1 MGKDQELLEA
11 ARTGNVALVEKL
23 LSGRKGGILGS
34 GSGAIPLSSLL
45 SIWRGP
51 NINCTD
57 SSGYTALHHAAL
69 NGHKDIVL
77 KLLQYE
83 ASTNVAD
90 NKGYFPIHLAA
101 WRGDVDIVKILIHHG
116 PSHSRVN
123 EQNNENET
131 ALHCAA
137 QYGHSEVVAVLL
149 EELTD
154 PTIRNNKLETP
165 LDLAALY
172 GRLRVVKMIIKAY
185 PNLMN
190 CNTRKHT
197 PLHLAARNGHKA
209 VVQVL
214 LEAGMDV
221 SCQTEKGS
229 ALHEAALFGK
239 VEVVRILLETGID
252 TNIKDSLGRT
262 VLDILKEHPSQ
273 QSLQIAALL
282 QEYMETGNASVSEER
297 PLECAEHQ
305 SCILSPE
312 VPPSPKAKI
321 LTNGMS
327 VFKGE
332 AVTGELSKLLD
343 EIKLCQEKEYSFE
356 DLSHTISDHYLD
368 NFSKISEEE
377 LMTSGSQTKLNVRP
391 ASTCLS
397 TREEEED
404 DVGENTCGPSGIWE
418 ALTPCNGC
426 RNLGFPMLAQESY
439 SKKRG
444 YALETIPSAPLDAV
458 PSEND
463 NSLCDS
469 VDIAVTKKPCSLE
482 IARVPSSRPDNA
494 PQVAITAP
502 GSGNHRNSST
512 GPTPDCSPPSPDTAL
527 KNIVKVIRPQP
538 KQRTSIVSSLEFH
551 RMNHSHDYFEI
562 NSSIAC
568 TSFIS
573 TPAIS
578 PPNYSFGSL
587 EDNVE
592 ERELTERL
600 CHGETSTESELPEGH
615 PAEQFAGLLHGSSP
629 ACDPPDNPLQLYS
642 KINQCSSPLEKNI
655 LSKSTVQ
662 QIQLRKENNPDPP
675 VKKKKPQVVNRT
687 IFHTKTKP
695 VENHTLVG
703 TSTRISEQWV
713 ITTGGFVERAC
724 TLGRIRS
731 LPKTL
736 LEMHLYKNVSKSDS
750 NLITH
755 PPSDKKARSNWS
767 EPTPNQQCSKGNSER
782 TPSFTSEWEE
792 IDKIMSSI
800 DAGINTGLGEMNDH
814 ATRPRCPVQT
824 VGQWLE
830 NIGLP
835 QYENHLLANGF
846 DNVQFMGSNVMED
859 QDLLEIGILNSG
871 HRQRILQAIQLLPK
885 MKQIGHDGYNPTSVA
900 EWLDSI
906 ELGDYT
912 KSFLINGY
920 TSMDLVKKIWEIELI
935 NVLKISL
942 IGHRKRVLASLGDR
956 LHEDPP
962 QKPPRSITLR
972 EPSGN
977 HTPPQLSPSLS
988 QSTFTTGGSLD
999 VPHIIMQGDARRRR
1013 NENYFDDI
1021 PRSKLERQMAQQS
1034 SVCEIWTNQ
1043 NAGYPFS
1050 SIHQVHNTGDW
1061 GEPSITLRPPNEA
1074 TASTPVQYWQHHPE
1088 KLIFQSCDYKAF
1100 YLGSMLVKELRGTES
1115 TQDACAKMR
1124 KSTEQ
1129 MKKVPTIVLSVS
1141 YKGVKFIDA
1150 TNKNIIAEHE
1160 IRNISCAAQ
1169 DPEDLS
1175 TFAYITKDL
1184 KTNHHYCHVFT
1195 AFDVNLAY
1203 EIILTLGQAFEVAY
1217 QLALQAR
1224 KGGHSSTLPESFE
1237 NKPSKPIPKPRVSIR
1252 KSVQIDPSEQ
1262 KTLANLPWIVEPGQ
1276 EAKRGINTKYET
1288 TIF

>member
-34 GSGAIPLSSLL
+34 GSGPLPLSNLL

-51 NINCTD
+51 NVNCTD

-101 WRGDVDIVKILIHHG
+101 WRGDVEIVKILIHHG

-154 PTIRNNKLETP
+154 PTIRNSKLETP

-172 GRLRVVKMIIKAY
+172 GRLRVVKMIITAH
-185 PNLMN
+185 PNLMS

-239 VEVVRILLETGID
+239 VDVVRVLLETGID
-252 TNIKDSLGRT
+252 ANIKDSLGRT

-273 QSLQIAALL
+273 KSLQIATLL
-282 QEYMETGNASVSEER
+282 QDYLEGVGRTSVLEEHAQEDTPQETHLSSPAESPSQKSKSE
-297 PLECAEHQ
+297 
-305 SCILSPE
+305 
-312 VPPSPKAKI
+312 
-321 LTNGMS
+321 T
-327 VFKGE
+327 
-332 AVTGELSKLLD
+332 VTGELSKLLD
-343 EIKLCQEKEYSFE
+343 EIKLCQEKDYSFE
-356 DLSHTISDHYLD
+356 DLCHTISDHYLD
-368 NFSKISEEE
+368 NLSKISEEE
-377 LMTSGSQTKLNVRP
+377 LGKNGSQSVRTS
-391 ASTCLS
+391 STINLS
-397 TREEEED
+397 PGEVEEEEED
-404 DVGENTCGPSGIWE
+404 PNTCGPTGLWE

-439 SKKRG
+439 PKKRN
-444 YALETIPSAPLDAV
+444 YTMEIVPSATLDTF
-458 PSEND
+458 PSENE
-463 NSLCDS
+463 NFLCDLM
-469 VDIAVTKKPCSLE
+469 DTAVTKKPCSLE
-482 IARVPSSRPDNA
+482 IARAPSPRADNA
-494 PQVAITAP
+494 SEVAITAP
-502 GSGNHRNSST
+502 GTGHHRSSST

-538 KQRTSIVSSLEFH
+538 KQRTSIVSSLDFQ
-551 RMNHSHDYFEI
+551 RMNHNQEYFEI
-562 NSSIAC
+562 S
-568 TSFIS
+568 TSTGCASFPS
-573 TPAIS
+573 S
-578 PPNYSFGSL
+578 PPVSPPTSSVGTTEVKNEGAEHTDDLSQR
-587 EDNVE
+587 EDDDPPKE
-592 ERELTERL
+592 YDA
-600 CHGETSTESELPEGH
+600 G
-615 PAEQFAGLLHGSSP
+615 QFAGLLHGSSP
-629 ACDPPDNPLQLYS
+629 ACESPENPFHLYGKRNPCEDGQDEAS
-642 KINQCSSPLEKNI
+642 LASSPLPFKPTPVDSNSEP
-655 LSKSTVQ
+655 V
-662 QIQLRKENNPDPP
+662 
-675 VKKKKPQVVNRT
+675 VKKIKPKVVSRT
-687 IFHTKTKP
+687 IFHKRSHQL
-695 VENHTLVG
+695 ENHTIVG
-703 TSTRISEQWV
+703 TRTSRSGSRSGDQWGAS
-713 ITTGGFVERAC
+713 TGGFVERAC

-731 LPKTL
+731 LPKAL
-736 LEMHLYKNVSKSDS
+736 LDMHLSKNVSKSDS
-750 NLITH
+750 DLIAY
-755 PPSDKKARSNWS
+755 PSKDKARVNWS
-767 EPTPNQQCSKGNSER
+767 ESSTAERSSKDNSER

-792 IDKIMSSI
+792 IDKIMNSI
-800 DAGINTGLGEMNDH
+800 DVGITTVNSELEEMNG
-814 ATRPRCPVQT
+814 PRCPVQT

-830 NIGLP
+830 SIGLP
-835 QYENHLLANGF
+835 QYENHLMANGF

-885 MKQIGHDGYNPTSVA
+885 MRPIGHDGYHPTSVA

-912 KSFLINGY
+912 KAFLINGY
-920 TSMDLVKKIWEIELI
+920 TSMDLLKKIWEVELI

-942 IGHRKRVLASLGDR
+942 IGHRKRILASLGDR
-956 LHEDPP
+956 LHEEPP

-972 EPSGN
+972 EASGN

-988 QSTFTTGGSLD
+988 QSTYTTGGSLD

-1013 NENYFDDI
+1013 TENYFDDI
-1021 PRSKLERQMAQQS
+1021 PRSKLERQMAQ
-1034 SVCEIWTNQ
+1034 
-1043 NAGYPFS
+1043 
-1050 SIHQVHNTGDW
+1050 TGDW

-1100 YLGSMLVKELRGTES
+1100 YLGSMLIKELRGTES

-1124 KSTEQ
+1124 ANCQKSTEQ
-1129 MKKVPTIVLSVS
+1129 MKKVPTIILSVS

-1184 KTNHHYCHVFT
+1184 KSNHHYCHVFT

-1252 KSVQIDPSEQ
+1252 KSVALQTSCPNR
-1262 KTLANLPWIVEPGQ
+1262 LV
-1276 EAKRGINTKYET
+1276 
-1288 TIF
+1288 

>member
-23 LSGRKGGILGS
+23 LSGRKGGILGG
-34 GSGAIPLSSLL
+34 GSGPLPLSNLL

-51 NINCTD
+51 NVNCTD

-101 WRGDVDIVKILIHHG
+101 WKGDVEIVKILIHHG

-154 PTIRNNKLETP
+154 PTIRNSKLETP

-172 GRLRVVKMIIKAY
+172 GRLRVVKMIISAH
-185 PNLMN
+185 PNLMS

-239 VEVVRILLETGID
+239 VDVVRVLLETGID
-252 TNIKDSLGRT
+252 ANIKDSLGRT

-273 QSLQIAALL
+273 KSLQIATLL
-282 QEYMETGNASVSEER
+282 QEYLEGTGRPAVLEEHAQEDTTQETHLSSPAESPSQKTKSE
-297 PLECAEHQ
+297 
-305 SCILSPE
+305 
-312 VPPSPKAKI
+312 
-321 LTNGMS
+321 T
-327 VFKGE
+327 
-332 AVTGELSKLLD
+332 VTGELSKLLD
-343 EIKLCQEKEYSFE
+343 EIKLCQEKDYSFE
-356 DLSHTISDHYLD
+356 DLCHTLSGHYLD
-368 NFSKISEEE
+368 NLSKISEEE
-377 LMTSGSQTKLNVRP
+377 LGKNGSQSVRTS
-391 ASTCLS
+391 STINLS
-397 TREEEED
+397 PGEVEEEEED
-404 DVGENTCGPSGIWE
+404 PNTCGPTGLWE

-439 SKKRG
+439 PKKRN
-444 YALETIPSAPLDAV
+444 YTMEIVPSASLDTF
-458 PSEND
+458 PSENE
-463 NSLCDS
+463 NFLCDL
-469 VDIAVTKKPCSLE
+469 VDTAVTKKPCSLE
-482 IARVPSSRPDNA
+482 IARAPSPRADNA
-494 PQVAITAP
+494 SEVAITAP
-502 GSGNHRNSST
+502 GTSHHRNSST

-538 KQRTSIVSSLEFH
+538 KQRTSIVSSLDFQ
-551 RMNHSHDYFEI
+551 RMNHNQEYFEI
-562 NSSIAC
+562 STSAGC
-568 TSFIS
+568 TSFTS
-573 TPAIS
+573 S
-578 PPNYSFGSL
+578 PPVSPPTSSVETTEVKNEGAEHTDDL
-587 EDNVE
+587 CQQEDSDAP
-592 ERELTERL
+592 REYDA
-600 CHGETSTESELPEGH
+600 G
-615 PAEQFAGLLHGSSP
+615 QFAGLLHGSSP
-629 ACDPPDNPLQLYS
+629 ACESPENPFQLYG
-642 KINQCSSPLEKNI
+642 KRNQCEDGPDEASLANSPLPFKQTPI
-655 LSKSTVQ
+655 
-662 QIQLRKENNPDPP
+662 ENNSEPL
-675 VKKKKPQVVNRT
+675 VKKIKPKVVSRT
-687 IFHTKTKP
+687 IFHKRSHQL
-695 VENHTLVG
+695 ENHTIVG
-703 TSTRISEQWV
+703 TRTPRSGSRRGDQWGV
-713 ITTGGFVERAC
+713 NTGGFVERAC

-731 LPKTL
+731 LPKAL
-736 LEMHLYKNVSKSDS
+736 IDMHLSKTVSKSDS
-750 NLITH
+750 DLIAYPTK
-755 PPSDKKARSNWS
+755 DKMRVNWS
-767 EPTPNQQCSKGNSER
+767 ESSTAERSSKDNSER

-792 IDKIMSSI
+792 IDKIMNSI
-800 DAGINTGLGEMNDH
+800 DVGINSELEEMNGEI
-814 ATRPRCPVQT
+814 TRPRCPVQT

-830 NIGLP
+830 SIGLP
-835 QYENHLLANGF
+835 QYENHLMANGF

-885 MKQIGHDGYNPTSVA
+885 MRPIGHDGYHPTSVA

-912 KSFLINGY
+912 KAFLINGY
-920 TSMDLVKKIWEIELI
+920 TSMDLLKKIWEVELI

-942 IGHRKRVLASLGDR
+942 IGHRKRILASLGDR
-956 LHEDPP
+956 LHDEPP

-977 HTPPQLSPSLS
+977 HSPPQLSPSLS
-988 QSTFTTGGSLD
+988 QSTYTTGGSLD

-1021 PRSKLERQMAQQS
+1021 PRSKLERQMAQS

-1043 NAGYPFS
+1043 NAGFPFS
-1050 SIHQVHNTGDW
+1050 AIHQVHNTGDW

-1100 YLGSMLVKELRGTES
+1100 YLGSMLIKELRGTES

-1124 KSTEQ
+1124 ANCQKSTEQ
-1129 MKKVPTIVLSVS
+1129 MKKVPTIILSVS

-1184 KTNHHYCHVFT
+1184 KSNHHYCHVFT

-1252 KSVQIDPSEQ
+1252 KSVIDPSEQ

>member
-101 WRGDVDIVKILIHHG
+101 WRGDVDIVKILIRHG

-239 VEVVRILLETGID
+239 VEVVRVLLETGID

-282 QEYMETGNASVSEER
+282 QEYMETGNASISEER

-312 VPPSPKAKI
+312 VPPSPKAK
-321 LTNGMS
+321 S
-327 VFKGE
+327 E

-368 NFSKISEEE
+368 NFSKVSEEE

-391 ASTCLS
+391 SSACLS
-397 TREEEED
+397 AREEEED
-404 DVGENTCGPSGIWE
+404 DAGENTCGPSGLWE

-444 YALETIPSAPLDAV
+444 YALEAIPSVPLDAV

-463 NSLCDS
+463 SSLCDLI
-469 VDIAVTKKPCSLE
+469 DIAVTKKPCSLE

-551 RMNHSHDYFEI
+551 RMNHSHNYFEI
-562 NSSIAC
+562 NSSIGC

-578 PPNYSFGSL
+578 PANYSFGSL
-587 EDNVE
+587 EHSVE
-592 ERELTERL
+592 EREVPERL
-600 CHGETSTESELPEGH
+600 CQGETSTESELPEGH

-642 KINQCSSPLEKNI
+642 KTNQCSGPLEKSL

-662 QIQLRKENNPDPP
+662 QIQTWKESNADPP
-675 VKKKKPQVVNRT
+675 VKKKKPPVVNRT

-703 TSTRISEQWV
+703 TSARISEQWV

-731 LPKTL
+731 LPKAL
-736 LEMHLYKNVSKSDS
+736 LEMHLCKNVSKSDS

-755 PPSDKKARSNWS
+755 PPNDKKAKSNWS
-767 EPTPNQQCSKGNSER
+767 EPTPSQQCSKGNSER

-800 DAGINTGLGEMNDH
+800 DAGITTGLGEMNDH
-814 ATRPRCPVQT
+814 TTRPRCPVQT

-885 MKQIGHDGYNPTSVA
+885 MKQIGHDGYNPSSVA

-1252 KSVQIDPSEQ
+1252 KSVIDPSEQ

>member
-23 LSGRKGGILGS
+23 LSGRKGGILGG
-34 GSGAIPLSSLL
+34 GSGPLPLSNLL

-51 NINCTD
+51 NVNCTD

-101 WRGDVDIVKILIHHG
+101 WKGDVEIVKILIHHG

-154 PTIRNNKLETP
+154 PTIRNSKLETP

-172 GRLRVVKMIIKAY
+172 GRLRVVKMIISAH
-185 PNLMN
+185 PNLMS

-239 VEVVRILLETGID
+239 VDVVRVLLETGID
-252 TNIKDSLGRT
+252 ANITDSLGRT

-273 QSLQIAALL
+273 KSLQIATLL
-282 QEYMETGNASVSEER
+282 QEYLEGIGRATVLEEQIQ
-297 PLECAEHQ
+297 EDAMQEAQ
-305 SCILSPE
+305 ISSPVE
-312 VPPSPKAKI
+312 SPSPNVKSE
-321 LTNGMS
+321 T
-327 VFKGE
+327 
-332 AVTGELSKLLD
+332 VTGELSKLLD
-343 EIKLCQEKEYSFE
+343 EIKLCQEKDFSFE
-356 DLSHTISDHYLD
+356 DLCHTISDHYLD
-368 NFSKISEEE
+368 NLSKMSEEE
-377 LMTSGSQTKLNVRP
+377 LGKNGSQSVRTS
-391 ASTCLS
+391 STINLS
-397 TREEEED
+397 PGEVEEED
-404 DVGENTCGPSGIWE
+404 DENTCGPSGLWE

-426 RNLGFPMLAQESY
+426 RNLGFPILAQESY
-439 SKKRG
+439 PKKRN
-444 YALETIPSAPLDAV
+444 YTMEIIPSASLDTF
-458 PSEND
+458 PSENE
-463 NSLCDS
+463 NFLGELT
-469 VDIAVTKKPCSLE
+469 DIAVTKKPCSLE
-482 IARVPSSRPDNA
+482 IARAPSPRTENA
-494 PQVAITAP
+494 SEVAITAP
-502 GSGNHRNSST
+502 GTSNHRNSST

-538 KQRTSIVSSLEFH
+538 KQRTSIVSSLDFH
-551 RMNHSHDYFEI
+551 RMNHNQEYFEI
-562 NSSIAC
+562 S
-568 TSFIS
+568 TSTGCASF
-573 TPAIS
+573 PCS
-578 PPNYSFGSL
+578 PPVSPPTSSMETTEIKNEEPGHKDDISQQ
-587 EDNVE
+587 EDNDPPKE
-592 ERELTERL
+592 YDP
-600 CHGETSTESELPEGH
+600 G
-615 PAEQFAGLLHGSSP
+615 QFAGLLHGSSP
-629 ACDPPDNPLQLYS
+629 ACESPENPFHLYGKREEHGEGHDEIS
-642 KINQCSSPLEKNI
+642 LANSPLPFKQSPI
-655 LSKSTVQ
+655 
-662 QIQLRKENNPDPP
+662 ENNSEPL
-675 VKKKKPQVVNRT
+675 VKKIKPKVVSRT
-687 IFHTKTKP
+687 IFHKKSSQL
-695 VENHTLVG
+695 ENHTIVG
-703 TSTRISEQWV
+703 SRTSRSGSRDGDQWMNP
-713 ITTGGFVERAC
+713 GGFVERAC

-731 LPKTL
+731 LPKAL
-736 LEMHLYKNVSKSDS
+736 IDKHLSKNVSKSDS
-750 NLITH
+750 HLIAY
-755 PPSDKKARSNWS
+755 PSNEKASRVNWS
-767 EPTPNQQCSKGNSER
+767 ESSTVEHNSKGNSER

-792 IDKIMSSI
+792 IDKIMNSI
-800 DAGINTGLGEMNDH
+800 DVGINSELQEMNGE
-814 ATRPRCPVQT
+814 TKRPRCPVQT

-830 NIGLP
+830 SIGLP
-835 QYENHLLANGF
+835 QYENHLMANGF

-885 MKQIGHDGYNPTSVA
+885 MRPIGHDGYHPTSVA

-912 KSFLINGY
+912 KAFLINGY
-920 TSMDLVKKIWEIELI
+920 TSMDLLKKIWEVELI

-942 IGHRKRVLASLGDR
+942 IGHRKRILASLGDR

-972 EPSGN
+972 
-977 HTPPQLSPSLS
+977 
-988 QSTFTTGGSLD
+988 
-999 VPHIIMQGDARRRR
+999 
-1013 NENYFDDI
+1013 
-1021 PRSKLERQMAQQS
+1021 
-1034 SVCEIWTNQ
+1034 
-1043 NAGYPFS
+1043 
-1050 SIHQVHNTGDW
+1050 TGDW

-1100 YLGSMLVKELRGTES
+1100 YLGSMLIKELRGTES

-1124 KSTEQ
+1124 ANCQKSTEQ
-1129 MKKVPTIVLSVS
+1129 MKKVPTIILSVS

-1184 KTNHHYCHVFT
+1184 KSNHHYCHVFT

-1276 EAKRGINTKYET
+1276 ENKRGINTKYET

>member
-23 LSGRKGGILGS
+23 LSGRKGGILGG
-34 GSGAIPLSSLL
+34 GSGPLPLSNLL

-51 NINCTD
+51 NVNCTD

-101 WRGDVDIVKILIHHG
+101 WKGDVEIVKILIHHG

-154 PTIRNNKLETP
+154 PTIRNSKLETP

-172 GRLRVVKMIIKAY
+172 GRLRVVKMIISAH
-185 PNLMN
+185 PNLMS

-239 VEVVRILLETGID
+239 VDVVRILLETGID
-252 TNIKDSLGRT
+252 ANIKDSLGRT

-273 QSLQIAALL
+273 KSLQIATLL
-282 QEYMETGNASVSEER
+282 QEYLEGMGRATVLEEPVQEDATQETHISSPVESPSQKTKSE
-297 PLECAEHQ
+297 
-305 SCILSPE
+305 
-312 VPPSPKAKI
+312 
-321 LTNGMS
+321 T
-327 VFKGE
+327 
-332 AVTGELSKLLD
+332 VTGELSKLLD
-343 EIKLCQEKEYSFE
+343 EIKLCQEKDYSFE
-356 DLSHTISDHYLD
+356 DLCHTISDHYLD
-368 NFSKISEEE
+368 NLSKISEEE
-377 LMTSGSQTKLNVRP
+377 LGKNGSQSVVSKRTS
-391 ASTCLS
+391 STINLS
-397 TREEEED
+397 PGEVEEED
-404 DVGENTCGPSGIWE
+404 DVENTCGPSGLWE

-439 SKKRG
+439 PKKRN
-444 YALETIPSAPLDAV
+444 YTMEIVPSASLDTF
-458 PSEND
+458 PSENE
-463 NSLCDS
+463 NFLCDLM
-469 VDIAVTKKPCSLE
+469 DTAVTKKPCSLE
-482 IARVPSSRPDNA
+482 IARASSPRTDNTSE
-494 PQVAITAP
+494 VAITTP
-502 GSGNHRNSST
+502 GTSNHRNSST

-538 KQRTSIVSSLEFH
+538 KQRTSIVSSLDFH
-551 RMNHSHDYFEI
+551 RMNHNQEYFEI
-562 NSSIAC
+562 N
-568 TSFIS
+568 TSTGCKSF
-573 TPAIS
+573 TAS
-578 PPNYSFGSL
+578 PPASPPTSSVGTTEVKNEGTDHTDDLSQQD
-587 EDNVE
+587 DNDPPKE
-592 ERELTERL
+592 YDP
-600 CHGETSTESELPEGH
+600 G
-615 PAEQFAGLLHGSSP
+615 QFAGLLHGSSP
-629 ACDPPDNPLQLYS
+629 ACESPENPFHLYGKREPCEKGQDEVS
-642 KINQCSSPLEKNI
+642 LANSPLPFKQSPI
-655 LSKSTVQ
+655 
-662 QIQLRKENNPDPP
+662 ENNAEPS
-675 VKKKKPQVVNRT
+675 VKKIKPKVVSRT
-687 IFHTKTKP
+687 IFHKKSNQL
-695 VENHTLVG
+695 ENHTIVG
-703 TSTRISEQWV
+703 TRSTRSGSRNGDQWV
-713 ITTGGFVERAC
+713 MNTGGFVERAC

-731 LPKTL
+731 LPKAL
-736 LEMHLYKNVSKSDS
+736 IDMHLSKSVSKSDS
-750 NLITH
+750 DLIAY
-755 PPSDKKARSNWS
+755 PSNEKTSRVNWS
-767 EPTPNQQCSKGNSER
+767 ESSTAEHSSKGNSER

-800 DAGINTGLGEMNDH
+800 DVGINNELKEMNGET
-814 ATRPRCPVQT
+814 TRPRCPVQT

-830 NIGLP
+830 SIGLP
-835 QYENHLLANGF
+835 QYENHLMANGF

-885 MKQIGHDGYNPTSVA
+885 MRPIGHDGYHPTSVA

-912 KSFLINGY
+912 KAFLINGY
-920 TSMDLVKKIWEIELI
+920 TSMDLLKKIWEVELI
-935 NVLKISL
+935 NVLKINL
-942 IGHRKRVLASLGDR
+942 IGHRKRILASLGDR
-956 LHEDPP
+956 LHDDPP

-988 QSTFTTGGSLD
+988 QSTYTTGGSLD

-1021 PRSKLERQMAQQS
+1021 PRSKLERQMAQ
-1034 SVCEIWTNQ
+1034 
-1043 NAGYPFS
+1043 
-1050 SIHQVHNTGDW
+1050 TGDW

-1100 YLGSMLVKELRGTES
+1100 YLGSMLIKELRGTES

-1124 KSTEQ
+1124 ANCQKSTEQ
-1129 MKKVPTIVLSVS
+1129 MKKVPTIILSVS

-1184 KTNHHYCHVFT
+1184 KSNHHYCHVFT

-1252 KSVQIDPSEQ
+1252 KSVDLLHASHTGQEPSERH
-1262 KTLANLPWIVEPGQ
+1262 IE
-1276 EAKRGINTKYET
+1276 EALRK
-1288 TIF
+1288 F

>member
-101 WRGDVDIVKILIHHG
+101 WKGDVDIVKILIHHG

-123 EQNNENET
+123 EQ
-131 ALHCAA
+131 
-137 QYGHSEVVAVLL
+137 
-149 EELTD
+149 
-154 PTIRNNKLETP
+154 
-165 LDLAALY
+165 
-172 GRLRVVKMIIKAY
+172 
-185 PNLMN
+185 
-190 CNTRKHT
+190 
-197 PLHLAARNGHKA
+197 
-209 VVQVL
+209 
-214 LEAGMDV
+214 
-221 SCQTEKGS
+221 TEKGS

-239 VEVVRILLETGID
+239 VDVVRILLETGID
-252 TNIKDSLGRT
+252 ANIKDSLGRT

-273 QSLQIAALL
+273 QSLQIATLL
-282 QEYMETGNASVSEER
+282 QEYIKTGNATILEE
-297 PLECAEHQ
+297 PTQECLVPEHQ

-312 VPPSPKAKI
+312 VSPSQM
-321 LTNGMS
+321 TTS
-327 VFKGE
+327 E

-356 DLSHTISDHYLD
+356 DLCHTISDHYLD

-377 LMTSGSQTKLNVRP
+377 FVSNGIQTKLIRP
-391 ASTCLS
+391 SSTNL
-397 TREEEED
+397 TQGEEEEED
-404 DVGENTCGPSGIWE
+404 ARENSCGPAGLWE

-426 RNLGFPMLAQESY
+426 RNLGFPILAQESY
-439 SKKRG
+439 RKKRS
-444 YALETIPSAPLDAV
+444 YTLEVVPSASFDAH
-458 PSEND
+458 PSENE
-463 NSLCDS
+463 NNLCDFM
-469 VDIAVTKKPCSLE
+469 DIAVTKKPCSLE
-482 IARVPSSRPDNA
+482 IARVPSSRTDNA

-502 GSGNHRNSST
+502 GTGNHRNSST

-551 RMNHSHDYFEI
+551 RLNHSHDYFEI
-562 NSSIAC
+562 NSSIGYASF
-568 TSFIS
+568 TSS
-573 TPAIS
+573 PSIS
-578 PPNYSFGSL
+578 PANFSIGSI
-587 EDNVE
+587 E
-592 ERELTERL
+592 ENELSENLCQQETFTENK
-600 CHGETSTESELPEGH
+600 LPKGH

-629 ACDPPDNPLQLYS
+629 ACDPPENPLQLYN
-642 KINQCSSPLEKNI
+642 KANHCSDPQESSLNKN
-655 LSKSTVQ
+655 TVQ
-662 QIQLRKENNPDPP
+662 QRQLQQENNPDPP
-675 VKKKKPQVVNRT
+675 AKKKKPQVVNRT
-687 IFHTKTKP
+687 IFHTKINP
-695 VENHTLVG
+695 LENHTLVG
-703 TSTRISEQWV
+703 TKTRIGEQWI

-736 LEMHLYKNVSKSDS
+736 LEMHLSKNVSKSDS
-750 NLITH
+750 NLISY
-755 PPSDKKARSNWS
+755 PPNGKKARSNWS
-767 EPTPNQQCSKGNSER
+767 EPTPSQQNSKGNSER

-800 DAGINTGLGEMNDH
+800 DAGINTGLEEMNDDT
-814 ATRPRCPVQT
+814 AGPRCPVQT

-885 MKQIGHDGYNPTSVA
+885 MKQIGNDGYNPTSVA

-920 TSMDLVKKIWEIELI
+920 TSMDLVKKIWESELV

-942 IGHRKRVLASLGDR
+942 VGHRKRILASLGDR

-988 QSTFTTGGSLD
+988 QSTYTTGGSLD

-1013 NENYFDDI
+1013 NESYFEDI

-1043 NAGYPFS
+1043 NAGFPFS
-1050 SIHQVHNTGDW
+1050 SMHQVHNTGDW

-1237 NKPSKPIPKPRVSIR
+1237 NKPTKPIPKPRVSIR

>member
-23 LSGRKGGILGS
+23 LSGRKGGILGG
-34 GSGAIPLSSLL
+34 GSGPLPLSNLL

-51 NINCTD
+51 NVNCTD

-101 WRGDVDIVKILIHHG
+101 WKGDVEIVKILIHHG

-154 PTIRNNKLETP
+154 PTIRNSKLETP

-172 GRLRVVKMIIKAY
+172 GRLRVVKMIISAH
-185 PNLMN
+185 PNLMS

-239 VEVVRILLETGID
+239 VDVVRILLETGID
-252 TNIKDSLGRT
+252 ANIKDSLGRT

-273 QSLQIAALL
+273 KSLQIATLL
-282 QEYMETGNASVSEER
+282 QEYLEGMGRATVLEEPVQEDATQETHISSPVESPSQKTKSE
-297 PLECAEHQ
+297 
-305 SCILSPE
+305 
-312 VPPSPKAKI
+312 
-321 LTNGMS
+321 T
-327 VFKGE
+327 
-332 AVTGELSKLLD
+332 VTGELSKLLD
-343 EIKLCQEKEYSFE
+343 EIKLCQEKDYSFE
-356 DLSHTISDHYLD
+356 DLCHTISDHYLD
-368 NFSKISEEE
+368 NLSKISEEE
-377 LMTSGSQTKLNVRP
+377 LGKNGSQSVVSKRTS
-391 ASTCLS
+391 STINLS
-397 TREEEED
+397 PGEVEEED
-404 DVGENTCGPSGIWE
+404 DVENTCGPSGLWE

-439 SKKRG
+439 PKKRN
-444 YALETIPSAPLDAV
+444 YTMEIVPSASLDTF
-458 PSEND
+458 PSENE
-463 NSLCDS
+463 NFLCDLM
-469 VDIAVTKKPCSLE
+469 DTAVTKKPCSLE
-482 IARVPSSRPDNA
+482 IARASSPRTDNTSE
-494 PQVAITAP
+494 VAITTP
-502 GSGNHRNSST
+502 GTSNHRNSST

-538 KQRTSIVSSLEFH
+538 KQRTSIVSSLDFH
-551 RMNHSHDYFEI
+551 RMNHNQEYFEI
-562 NSSIAC
+562 N
-568 TSFIS
+568 TSTGCKSF
-573 TPAIS
+573 TAS
-578 PPNYSFGSL
+578 PPASPPTSSVGTTEVKNEGTDHTDDLSQQD
-587 EDNVE
+587 DNDPPKE
-592 ERELTERL
+592 YDP
-600 CHGETSTESELPEGH
+600 G
-615 PAEQFAGLLHGSSP
+615 QFAGLLHGSSP
-629 ACDPPDNPLQLYS
+629 ACESPENPFHLYGKREPCEKGQDEVS
-642 KINQCSSPLEKNI
+642 LANSPLPFKQSPI
-655 LSKSTVQ
+655 
-662 QIQLRKENNPDPP
+662 ENNAEPS
-675 VKKKKPQVVNRT
+675 VKKIKPKVVSRT
-687 IFHTKTKP
+687 IFHKKSNQL
-695 VENHTLVG
+695 ENHTIVG
-703 TSTRISEQWV
+703 TRSTRSGSRNGDQWV
-713 ITTGGFVERAC
+713 MNTGGFVERAC

-731 LPKTL
+731 LPKAL
-736 LEMHLYKNVSKSDS
+736 IDMHLSKSVSKSDS
-750 NLITH
+750 DLIAY
-755 PPSDKKARSNWS
+755 PSNEKTSRVNWS
-767 EPTPNQQCSKGNSER
+767 ESSTAEHSSKGNSER

-800 DAGINTGLGEMNDH
+800 DVGINNELKEMNGET
-814 ATRPRCPVQT
+814 TRPRCPVQT

-830 NIGLP
+830 SIGLP
-835 QYENHLLANGF
+835 QYENHLMANGF

-885 MKQIGHDGYNPTSVA
+885 MRPIGHDGYHPTSVA

-912 KSFLINGY
+912 KAFLINGY
-920 TSMDLVKKIWEIELI
+920 TSMDLLKKIWEVELI
-935 NVLKISL
+935 NVLKINL
-942 IGHRKRVLASLGDR
+942 IGHRKRILASLGDR
-956 LHEDPP
+956 LHDDPP

-972 EPSGN
+972 
-977 HTPPQLSPSLS
+977 
-988 QSTFTTGGSLD
+988 
-999 VPHIIMQGDARRRR
+999 GDARRRR

-1021 PRSKLERQMAQQS
+1021 PRSKLERQMAQ
-1034 SVCEIWTNQ
+1034 
-1043 NAGYPFS
+1043 
-1050 SIHQVHNTGDW
+1050 TGDW

-1100 YLGSMLVKELRGTES
+1100 YLGSMLIKELRGTES

-1124 KSTEQ
+1124 ANCQKSTEQ
-1129 MKKVPTIVLSVS
+1129 MKKVPTIILSVS

-1184 KTNHHYCHVFT
+1184 KSNHHYCHVFT

-1252 KSVQIDPSEQ
+1252 KSVIDPSEQ

-1276 EAKRGINTKYET
+1276 ETKRGINTKYET

>member
-23 LSGRKGGILGS
+23 LSGRKGGILGG
-34 GSGAIPLSSLL
+34 GSGPLPLSNLL

-51 NINCTD
+51 NVNCTD

-101 WRGDVDIVKILIHHG
+101 WKGDVEIVKILIHHG

-154 PTIRNNKLETP
+154 PTIRNSKLETP

-172 GRLRVVKMIIKAY
+172 GRLRVVKMIISAH
-185 PNLMN
+185 PNLMS

-209 VVQVL
+209 VVEVL

-239 VEVVRILLETGID
+239 VDVVRVLLETGID
-252 TNIKDSLGRT
+252 ANIKDSLGRT

-273 QSLQIAALL
+273 KSLQIATLL
-282 QEYMETGNASVSEER
+282 QEYLEGVGRAAVLEEHIQEDTTQETHISSPVESPSQKTKSE
-297 PLECAEHQ
+297 
-305 SCILSPE
+305 
-312 VPPSPKAKI
+312 
-321 LTNGMS
+321 T
-327 VFKGE
+327 
-332 AVTGELSKLLD
+332 VTGELSKLLD
-343 EIKLCQEKEYSFE
+343 EIKLCQEKDYSFE
-356 DLSHTISDHYLD
+356 DLCHTISDHYLD
-368 NFSKISEEE
+368 NLSKISEEE
-377 LMTSGSQTKLNVRP
+377 LGKNGSQSVRTS
-391 ASTCLS
+391 STINLS
-397 TREEEED
+397 PGEVEED
-404 DVGENTCGPSGIWE
+404 DDENTCGPSGLWE

-426 RNLGFPMLAQESY
+426 RNLGFPILAQESY
-439 SKKRG
+439 PKKRN
-444 YALETIPSAPLDAV
+444 YTMEIIPSASLDTF
-458 PSEND
+458 PSENE
-463 NSLCDS
+463 NFLCDLM
-469 VDIAVTKKPCSLE
+469 DTAVTKKPCSLE
-482 IARVPSSRPDNA
+482 IARAPSPRTDNA
-494 PQVAITAP
+494 SEVAITAP
-502 GSGNHRNSST
+502 GTSNHRNSST

-538 KQRTSIVSSLEFH
+538 KQRTSIVSSLDFH
-551 RMNHSHDYFEI
+551 RMNHNQEYFEI
-562 NSSIAC
+562 STSAGC
-568 TSFIS
+568 TSFTS
-573 TPAIS
+573 S
-578 PPNYSFGSL
+578 PPVSPSASSVATSEVKNEGAGHTDGLSQQQ
-587 EDNVE
+587 DNDPPKE
-592 ERELTERL
+592 YDP
-600 CHGETSTESELPEGH
+600 G
-615 PAEQFAGLLHGSSP
+615 QFAGLLHGSSP
-629 ACDPPDNPLQLYS
+629 ACESPENPFHLYGKRDDHEEGKDEVS
-642 KINQCSSPLEKNI
+642 LANSPLPFKQTPI
-655 LSKSTVQ
+655 
-662 QIQLRKENNPDPP
+662 ENNSEPL
-675 VKKKKPQVVNRT
+675 VKKIKPKVVSRT
-687 IFHTKTKP
+687 IFHKKSNQL
-695 VENHTLVG
+695 ENHTIVG
-703 TSTRISEQWV
+703 TRTTRSGSRNGDQWIV
-713 ITTGGFVERAC
+713 NTGGFVERAC

-736 LEMHLYKNVSKSDS
+736 IDMHLSKSVSKSDS
-750 NLITH
+750 DLIAY
-755 PPSDKKARSNWS
+755 PSKEKTPRVNWTES
-767 EPTPNQQCSKGNSER
+767 STAEHCSKGNSER

-800 DAGINTGLGEMNDH
+800 DVGINSELEEINGEN
-814 ATRPRCPVQT
+814 TRPRCPVQT

-830 NIGLP
+830 SIGLP
-835 QYENHLLANGF
+835 QYENHLMANGF

-885 MKQIGHDGYNPTSVA
+885 MRPIGHDGYHPTSVA

-912 KSFLINGY
+912 KAFLINGY
-920 TSMDLVKKIWEIELI
+920 TSMDLLKKIWEVELI
-935 NVLKISL
+935 NVLKINL
-942 IGHRKRVLASLGDR
+942 IGHRKRILASLGDR
-956 LHEDPP
+956 LHDDPP

-988 QSTFTTGGSLD
+988 QSTYTTGGSLD

-1021 PRSKLERQMAQQS
+1021 PRSKLERQMAQ
-1034 SVCEIWTNQ
+1034 
-1043 NAGYPFS
+1043 
-1050 SIHQVHNTGDW
+1050 TGDW

-1100 YLGSMLVKELRGTES
+1100 YLGSMLIKELRGTES

-1124 KSTEQ
+1124 ANCQKSTEQ
-1129 MKKVPTIVLSVS
+1129 MKKVPTIILSVS

-1184 KTNHHYCHVFT
+1184 KSNHHYCHVFT

>member
-23 LSGRKGGILGS
+23 LSGRKGGILGG
-34 GSGAIPLSSLL
+34 GSGPLPLSNLL

-51 NINCTD
+51 NVNCTD

-101 WRGDVDIVKILIHHG
+101 WKGDVEIVKILIHHG

-154 PTIRNNKLETP
+154 PTIRNSKLETP

-172 GRLRVVKMIIKAY
+172 GRLRVVKMIISAH
-185 PNLMN
+185 PNLMS

-239 VEVVRILLETGID
+239 VDVVRVLLETGID
-252 TNIKDSLGRT
+252 ANIRDSLGRT

-273 QSLQIAALL
+273 KSLQIATLL
-282 QEYMETGNASVSEER
+282 QEYLEGVGRSAAVEEHVQEDTTQEIHISSPIESPSQKTKSET
-297 PLECAEHQ
+297 
-305 SCILSPE
+305 
-312 VPPSPKAKI
+312 
-321 LTNGMS
+321 
-327 VFKGE
+327 
-332 AVTGELSKLLD
+332 VTGELSKLLD
-343 EIKLCQEKEYSFE
+343 EIKLCQEKDYSFE
-356 DLSHTISDHYLD
+356 DLCHTISDHYLD
-368 NFSKISEEE
+368 NLSKISEEE
-377 LMTSGSQTKLNVRP
+377 LGKNGSQSVRTS
-391 ASTCLS
+391 STINLS
-397 TREEEED
+397 PGEVED
-404 DVGENTCGPSGIWE
+404 DDDDENTCGPSGLWE

-426 RNLGFPMLAQESY
+426 RNLGFPILAQESY
-439 SKKRG
+439 PKKRN
-444 YALETIPSAPLDAV
+444 YTMEIVPSASLDTF
-458 PSEND
+458 PSENE
-463 NSLCDS
+463 NFLCDLT
-469 VDIAVTKKPCSLE
+469 DIAVTKKPCSLE
-482 IARVPSSRPDNA
+482 IARAPSPRTDNA
-494 PQVAITAP
+494 SEVAITAP
-502 GSGNHRNSST
+502 GSSNHRNSST

-538 KQRTSIVSSLEFH
+538 KQRTSIVSSLDFH
-551 RMNHSHDYFEI
+551 RMNHNQEYFEI
-562 NSSIAC
+562 N
-568 TSFIS
+568 TSAGCASFTS
-573 TPAIS
+573 S
-578 PPNYSFGSL
+578 PPVSPPTSSVGTTEVKNEGTGHTDDPSQQ
-587 EDNVE
+587 EDSDPPKE
-592 ERELTERL
+592 YDP
-600 CHGETSTESELPEGH
+600 G
-615 PAEQFAGLLHGSSP
+615 QFEGLLHGSSP
-629 ACDPPDNPLQLYS
+629 ACECPENPFHLYGKRDEREEGQDEVS
-642 KINQCSSPLEKNI
+642 LANSPLPFK
-655 LSKSTVQ
+655 KSPIASNSET
-662 QIQLRKENNPDPP
+662 L
-675 VKKKKPQVVNRT
+675 VKKIKPKVVSRT
-687 IFHTKTKP
+687 IFHKKSNQL
-695 VENHTLVG
+695 ENHTIVG
-703 TSTRISEQWV
+703 TRTTRSGSRNGDQW
-713 ITTGGFVERAC
+713 IMNTGGFVERAC

-731 LPKTL
+731 LPKAL
-736 LEMHLYKNVSKSDS
+736 IDMHLSKTVSKSDS
-750 NLITH
+750 DLIAY
-755 PPSDKKARSNWS
+755 PSNEKTSKVNWS
-767 EPTPNQQCSKGNSER
+767 ESSTADHSSKGNSER

-792 IDKIMSSI
+792 IDKIMNSI
-800 DAGINTGLGEMNDH
+800 DVGINSELKEMNGET
-814 ATRPRCPVQT
+814 TRPRCPVQT

-830 NIGLP
+830 SIGLP
-835 QYENHLLANGF
+835 QYENHLMANGF

-885 MKQIGHDGYNPTSVA
+885 MRPIGHDGYHPTSVA

-912 KSFLINGY
+912 KAFLINGY
-920 TSMDLVKKIWEIELI
+920 TSMDLLKKIWEVELI
-935 NVLKISL
+935 NVLKINL
-942 IGHRKRVLASLGDR
+942 IGHRKRILASLGDR
-956 LHEDPP
+956 LHDDPP

-972 EPSGN
+972 
-977 HTPPQLSPSLS
+977 
-988 QSTFTTGGSLD
+988 
-999 VPHIIMQGDARRRR
+999 GDARRRR

-1043 NAGYPFS
+1043 NAGFPFS
-1050 SIHQVHNTGDW
+1050 AIHQVHNTGDW

-1100 YLGSMLVKELRGTES
+1100 YLGSMLIKELRGTES

-1124 KSTEQ
+1124 ANCQKSTEQ
-1129 MKKVPTIVLSVS
+1129 MKKVPTIILSVS

-1184 KTNHHYCHVFT
+1184 KSNHHYCHVFT

>member
-282 QEYMETGNASVSEER
+282 QGKSYSVTFY
-297 PLECAEHQ
+297 LFFLYIKKNQAAYKNHFAE
-305 SCILSPE
+305 SKVFVVYSILSP
-312 VPPSPKAKI
+312 S
-321 LTNGMS
+321 
-327 VFKGE
+327 FFY
-332 AVTGELSKLLD
+332 KLLS
-343 EIKLCQEKEYSFE
+343 L
-356 DLSHTISDHYLD
+356 IS
-368 NFSKISEEE
+368 
-377 LMTSGSQTKLNVRP
+377 
-391 ASTCLS
+391 
-397 TREEEED
+397 
-404 DVGENTCGPSGIWE
+404 
-418 ALTPCNGC
+418 
-426 RNLGFPMLAQESY
+426 
-439 SKKRG
+439 
-444 YALETIPSAPLDAV
+444 
-458 PSEND
+458 
-463 NSLCDS
+463 
-469 VDIAVTKKPCSLE
+469 
-482 IARVPSSRPDNA
+482 
-494 PQVAITAP
+494 
-502 GSGNHRNSST
+502 
-512 GPTPDCSPPSPDTAL
+512 
-527 KNIVKVIRPQP
+527 
-538 KQRTSIVSSLEFH
+538 
-551 RMNHSHDYFEI
+551 
-562 NSSIAC
+562 
-568 TSFIS
+568 
-573 TPAIS
+573 
-578 PPNYSFGSL
+578 
-587 EDNVE
+587 
-592 ERELTERL
+592 ERL

-642 KINQCSSPLEKNI
+642 KTNQCSSPLEKNI

-800 DAGINTGLGEMNDH
+800 DAGINTG
-814 ATRPRCPVQT
+814 PRCPVQT

-972 EPSGN
+972 
-977 HTPPQLSPSLS
+977 LSPSLS

-1021 PRSKLERQMAQQS
+1021 PRSKLERQMAQ
-1034 SVCEIWTNQ
+1034 
-1043 NAGYPFS
+1043 
-1050 SIHQVHNTGDW
+1050 TGDW

-1252 KSVQIDPSEQ
+1252 KSQIDPSEQ

>member
-23 LSGRKGGILGS
+23 LSGRKGGILGG
-34 GSGAIPLSSLL
+34 GSGPLPLSNLL

-51 NINCTD
+51 NVNCTD

-101 WRGDVDIVKILIHHG
+101 WKGDVEIVKILIHHG

-154 PTIRNNKLETP
+154 PTIRNSKLETP

-172 GRLRVVKMIIKAY
+172 GRLRVVKMIISAH
-185 PNLMN
+185 PNLMS

-239 VEVVRILLETGID
+239 VDVVRVLLETGID
-252 TNIKDSLGRT
+252 ANIKDSLGRT

-273 QSLQIAALL
+273 KSLQIATLL
-282 QEYMETGNASVSEER
+282 QEYLEGVGRSAALEEHVHEDTTQELHISSPVESPSQKTKSET
-297 PLECAEHQ
+297 
-305 SCILSPE
+305 
-312 VPPSPKAKI
+312 
-321 LTNGMS
+321 
-327 VFKGE
+327 
-332 AVTGELSKLLD
+332 VTGELSKLLD
-343 EIKLCQEKEYSFE
+343 EIKLCQEKDYSFE
-356 DLSHTISDHYLD
+356 DLCHTISDHYLD
-368 NFSKISEEE
+368 NLSKISEEE
-377 LMTSGSQTKLNVRP
+377 LGKNGSQSVRTS
-391 ASTCLS
+391 STINLS
-397 TREEEED
+397 PGEVEED
-404 DVGENTCGPSGIWE
+404 DDDENTCGPSGLWE

-426 RNLGFPMLAQESY
+426 RNLGFPILAQESY
-439 SKKRG
+439 PKKRN
-444 YALETIPSAPLDAV
+444 YTMEIVPSASLDTF
-458 PSEND
+458 PSENE
-463 NSLCDS
+463 NFLCDLT
-469 VDIAVTKKPCSLE
+469 DIAVTKKPCSLE
-482 IARVPSSRPDNA
+482 IARAPSPRTDNA
-494 PQVAITAP
+494 SEVAITAP
-502 GSGNHRNSST
+502 GSSNHRNSST

-538 KQRTSIVSSLEFH
+538 KQRTSIVSSLDFH
-551 RMNHSHDYFEI
+551 RMNHNQEYFEI
-562 NSSIAC
+562 N
-568 TSFIS
+568 TSAGCASFTS
-573 TPAIS
+573 S
-578 PPNYSFGSL
+578 PPVSPPTSSVGTTEVKNNGTSHTDDPSQQ
-587 EDNVE
+587 EDSDPPKE
-592 ERELTERL
+592 YDP
-600 CHGETSTESELPEGH
+600 G
-615 PAEQFAGLLHGSSP
+615 QFAGLLHGSSP
-629 ACDPPDNPLQLYS
+629 ACESPENPFHLYGKRDEREEGQDEVS
-642 KINQCSSPLEKNI
+642 SANSPLPFK
-655 LSKSTVQ
+655 KSP
-662 QIQLRKENNPDPP
+662 IANNSEPL
-675 VKKKKPQVVNRT
+675 VKKIKPKVVSRT
-687 IFHTKTKP
+687 IFHKKSNQL
-695 VENHTLVG
+695 ENHTIVG
-703 TSTRISEQWV
+703 ARTTRNGSRNGDQWIV
-713 ITTGGFVERAC
+713 NTGGFVERAC

-731 LPKTL
+731 LPKAL
-736 LEMHLYKNVSKSDS
+736 IDMHLSKNVSKSDS
-750 NLITH
+750 DLIAY
-755 PPSDKKARSNWS
+755 PSNEKTPRVNWS
-767 EPTPNQQCSKGNSER
+767 ESSPAEHTSKGNSER

-792 IDKIMSSI
+792 IDKIMNSI
-800 DAGINTGLGEMNDH
+800 DVGINSELEEMNG
-814 ATRPRCPVQT
+814 PRCPVQT

-830 NIGLP
+830 SIGLP
-835 QYENHLLANGF
+835 QYENHLMANGF

-885 MKQIGHDGYNPTSVA
+885 MRPIGHDGYHPTSVA

-912 KSFLINGY
+912 KAFLINGY
-920 TSMDLVKKIWEIELI
+920 TSMDLLKKIWEVELI
-935 NVLKISL
+935 NVLKINL
-942 IGHRKRVLASLGDR
+942 IGHRKRILASLGDR
-956 LHEDPP
+956 LHDDPP

-972 EPSGN
+972 DPSGN

-988 QSTFTTGGSLD
+988 QSTYTTGGSLD

-1021 PRSKLERQMAQQS
+1021 PRSKLERQMAQ
-1034 SVCEIWTNQ
+1034 
-1043 NAGYPFS
+1043 
-1050 SIHQVHNTGDW
+1050 TGDW

-1100 YLGSMLVKELRGTES
+1100 YLGSMLIKELRGTES

-1124 KSTEQ
+1124 ANCQKSTEQ
-1129 MKKVPTIVLSVS
+1129 MKKVPTIILSVS

-1184 KTNHHYCHVFT
+1184 KSNHHYCHVFT

>member
-1 MGKDQELLEA
+1 
-11 ARTGNVALVEKL
+11 
-23 LSGRKGGILGS
+23 
-34 GSGAIPLSSLL
+34 
-45 SIWRGP
+45 
-51 NINCTD
+51 
-57 SSGYTALHHAAL
+57 
-69 NGHKDIVL
+69 
-77 KLLQYE
+77 
-83 ASTNVAD
+83 
-90 NKGYFPIHLAA
+90 
-101 WRGDVDIVKILIHHG
+101 
-116 PSHSRVN
+116 
-123 EQNNENET
+123 
-131 ALHCAA
+131 
-137 QYGHSEVVAVLL
+137 
-149 EELTD
+149 
-154 PTIRNNKLETP
+154 
-165 LDLAALY
+165 
-172 GRLRVVKMIIKAY
+172 MIISAH
-185 PNLMN
+185 PNLMS

-239 VEVVRILLETGID
+239 VDVVRVLLETGID
-252 TNIKDSLGRT
+252 ANIKDSLGRT

-273 QSLQIAALL
+273 KSLQIATLL
-282 QEYMETGNASVSEER
+282 QEYLDGVGRPTVLEEHVQEDTTEETHIS
-297 PLECAEHQ
+297 
-305 SCILSPE
+305 SPVE
-312 VPPSPKAKI
+312 SPHKTK
-321 LTNGMS
+321 S
-327 VFKGE
+327 E

-343 EIKLCQEKEYSFE
+343 EIKLCQEKDYSFE
-356 DLSHTISDHYLD
+356 DLCHTISDHYLD
-368 NFSKISEEE
+368 NLSKISEEE
-377 LMTSGSQTKLNVRP
+377 LGKNGSQSVRTS
-391 ASTCLS
+391 STINLS
-397 TREEEED
+397 PGEVEEED
-404 DVGENTCGPSGIWE
+404 DDENTCGPSGLWE
-418 ALTPCNGC
+418 AFTPCNGC

-439 SKKRG
+439 PKKRN
-444 YALETIPSAPLDAV
+444 YVMEIVPSASLDTF
-458 PSEND
+458 PSENE
-463 NSLCDS
+463 NFLCDLM
-469 VDIAVTKKPCSLE
+469 DTAVTKKPCSLE
-482 IARVPSSRPDNA
+482 IARAPSPRADNA
-494 PQVAITAP
+494 SEVATTAP
-502 GSGNHRNSST
+502 GTSNHRNSST

-538 KQRTSIVSSLEFH
+538 KQRTSIVSSLDFH
-551 RMNHSHDYFEI
+551 RMNHNQEYFEI
-562 NSSIAC
+562 STSAVCASS
-568 TSFIS
+568 TSS
-573 TPAIS
+573 PAVS
-578 PPNYSFGSL
+578 PPTSSMGAMEVKNKGTEHADDVSQQ
-587 EDNVE
+587 EDNDSPKE
-592 ERELTERL
+592 YDP
-600 CHGETSTESELPEGH
+600 G
-615 PAEQFAGLLHGSSP
+615 QFAGLLHGSSP
-629 ACDPPDNPLQLYS
+629 ACEFPDNPFHLYG
-642 KINQCSSPLEKNI
+642 KRDQCEEGQEVSLANSPLPFKQTPI
-655 LSKSTVQ
+655 
-662 QIQLRKENNPDPP
+662 ENNSEPL
-675 VKKKKPQVVNRT
+675 VKKIKPKVVSRT
-687 IFHTKTKP
+687 IFHKKSNQL
-695 VENHTLVG
+695 ENHTIVG
-703 TSTRISEQWV
+703 MKTTRSGSRSRDQWLLN
-713 ITTGGFVERAC
+713 TGVFVERAC

-731 LPKTL
+731 LPKAL
-736 LEMHLYKNVSKSDS
+736 IDMHLSKNVSKSDS
-750 NLITH
+750 DLIAC
-755 PPSDKKARSNWS
+755 PSKEKASRINWS
-767 EPTPNQQCSKGNSER
+767 ESSTAEQSSKGNSER

-800 DAGINTGLGEMNDH
+800 DVGINSELEEINGDTTTSRAFSTFFDLWLHSSIFKANNG
-814 ATRPRCPVQT
+814 PRCPVQT

-830 NIGLP
+830 SFGLP
-835 QYENHLLANGF
+835 QYENHLMANGF

-885 MKQIGHDGYNPTSVA
+885 MRPIGHDGYHPTSVA

-912 KSFLINGY
+912 KAFLINGY
-920 TSMDLVKKIWEIELI
+920 TSMDLLKKIWEVELI

-942 IGHRKRVLASLGDR
+942 IGHRKRILASLGDR
-956 LHEDPP
+956 LHDDPP

-988 QSTFTTGGSLD
+988 QSTYTTGGSLD

-1021 PRSKLERQMAQQS
+1021 PRSKLERQMAQS

-1043 NAGYPFS
+1043 NAGFPFS
-1050 SIHQVHNTGDW
+1050 AIHQVHNTGDW

-1100 YLGSMLVKELRGTES
+1100 YLGSMLIKELRGTES

-1124 KSTEQ
+1124 ANCQKSTEQ
-1129 MKKVPTIVLSVS
+1129 MKKVPTIILSVS

-1184 KTNHHYCHVFT
+1184 KSNHHYCHVFT

>member
-23 LSGRKGGILGS
+23 LSGRKGGILGG
-34 GSGAIPLSSLL
+34 GSGPLPLSNLL

-51 NINCTD
+51 NVNCTD

-101 WRGDVDIVKILIHHG
+101 WKGDVEIVKILIHHG

-154 PTIRNNKLETP
+154 PTIRNSKLETP

-172 GRLRVVKMIIKAY
+172 GRLRVVKMIISAH
-185 PNLMN
+185 PNLMS

-239 VEVVRILLETGID
+239 VDVVRILLETGID
-252 TNIKDSLGRT
+252 ANIKDSLGRT

-273 QSLQIAALL
+273 KSLQIATLL
-282 QEYMETGNASVSEER
+282 QEYLEGMGRATVLEEPVQEDATQETHISSPVESPSQKTKSE
-297 PLECAEHQ
+297 
-305 SCILSPE
+305 
-312 VPPSPKAKI
+312 
-321 LTNGMS
+321 T
-327 VFKGE
+327 
-332 AVTGELSKLLD
+332 VTGELSKLLD
-343 EIKLCQEKEYSFE
+343 EIKLCQEKDYSFE
-356 DLSHTISDHYLD
+356 DLCHTISDHYLD
-368 NFSKISEEE
+368 NLSKISEEE
-377 LMTSGSQTKLNVRP
+377 LGKNGSQSVVSKRTS
-391 ASTCLS
+391 STINLS
-397 TREEEED
+397 PGEVEEED
-404 DVGENTCGPSGIWE
+404 DVENTCGPSGLWE

-439 SKKRG
+439 PKKRN
-444 YALETIPSAPLDAV
+444 YTMEIVPSASLDTF
-458 PSEND
+458 PSENE
-463 NSLCDS
+463 NFLCDLM
-469 VDIAVTKKPCSLE
+469 DTAVTKKPCSLE
-482 IARVPSSRPDNA
+482 IARASSPRTDNTSE
-494 PQVAITAP
+494 VAITTP
-502 GSGNHRNSST
+502 GTSNHRNSST

-538 KQRTSIVSSLEFH
+538 KQRTSIVSSLDFH
-551 RMNHSHDYFEI
+551 RMNHNQEYFEI
-562 NSSIAC
+562 N
-568 TSFIS
+568 TSTGCKSF
-573 TPAIS
+573 TAS
-578 PPNYSFGSL
+578 PPASPPTSSVGTTEVKNEGTDHTDDLSQQD
-587 EDNVE
+587 DNDPPKE
-592 ERELTERL
+592 YDP
-600 CHGETSTESELPEGH
+600 G
-615 PAEQFAGLLHGSSP
+615 QFAGLLHGSSP
-629 ACDPPDNPLQLYS
+629 ACESPENPFHLYGKREPCEKGQDEVS
-642 KINQCSSPLEKNI
+642 LANSPLPFKQSPI
-655 LSKSTVQ
+655 
-662 QIQLRKENNPDPP
+662 ENNAEPS
-675 VKKKKPQVVNRT
+675 VKKIKPKVVSRT
-687 IFHTKTKP
+687 IFHKKSNQL
-695 VENHTLVG
+695 ENHTIVG
-703 TSTRISEQWV
+703 TRSTRSGSRNGDQWV
-713 ITTGGFVERAC
+713 MNTGGFVERAC

-731 LPKTL
+731 LPKAL
-736 LEMHLYKNVSKSDS
+736 IDMHLSKSVSKSDS
-750 NLITH
+750 DLIAY
-755 PPSDKKARSNWS
+755 PSNEKTSRVNWS
-767 EPTPNQQCSKGNSER
+767 ESSTAEHSSKGNSER

-800 DAGINTGLGEMNDH
+800 DVGINNELKEMNGET
-814 ATRPRCPVQT
+814 TRPRCPVQT

-830 NIGLP
+830 SIGLP
-835 QYENHLLANGF
+835 QYENHLMANGF

-885 MKQIGHDGYNPTSVA
+885 MRPIGHDGYHPTSVA

-912 KSFLINGY
+912 KAFLINGY
-920 TSMDLVKKIWEIELI
+920 TSMDLLKKIWEVELI
-935 NVLKISL
+935 NVLKINL
-942 IGHRKRVLASLGDR
+942 IGHRKRILASLGDR
-956 LHEDPP
+956 LHDDPP

-972 EPSGN
+972 
-977 HTPPQLSPSLS
+977 
-988 QSTFTTGGSLD
+988 
-999 VPHIIMQGDARRRR
+999 GDARRRR

-1043 NAGYPFS
+1043 NAGFPFS
-1050 SIHQVHNTGDW
+1050 AIHQVHNTGDW

-1100 YLGSMLVKELRGTES
+1100 YLGSMLIKELRGTES

-1124 KSTEQ
+1124 ANCQKSTEQ
-1129 MKKVPTIVLSVS
+1129 MKKVPTIILSVS

-1184 KTNHHYCHVFT
+1184 KSNHHYCHVFT

-1276 EAKRGINTKYET
+1276 ETKRGINTKYET

>member
-312 VPPSPKAKI
+312 VPPSPKAK
-321 LTNGMS
+321 S
-327 VFKGE
+327 E

-377 LMTSGSQTKLNVRP
+377 LMTSGSQSKLNVRP

-404 DVGENTCGPSGIWE
+404 DAGENTCGPSGIWE

-469 VDIAVTKKPCSLE
+469 IDIAVTKKPCSLE

-573 TPAIS
+573 TPEIS

-587 EDNVE
+587 EDSVE

-600 CHGETSTESELPEGH
+600 CHGETSTESDLPEGH

-642 KINQCSSPLEKNI
+642 KTNQCSSPLEKNI

-814 ATRPRCPVQT
+814 VTRPRCPVQT

-972 EPSGN
+972 
-977 HTPPQLSPSLS
+977 
-988 QSTFTTGGSLD
+988 
-999 VPHIIMQGDARRRR
+999 
-1013 NENYFDDI
+1013 
-1021 PRSKLERQMAQQS
+1021 
-1034 SVCEIWTNQ
+1034 
-1043 NAGYPFS
+1043 
-1050 SIHQVHNTGDW
+1050 TGDW

>member
-23 LSGRKGGILGS
+23 LSGRKGGILGG
-34 GSGAIPLSSLL
+34 GSGPLPLSNLL

-51 NINCTD
+51 NVNCTD

-101 WRGDVDIVKILIHHG
+101 WKGDVEIVKILIHHG

-154 PTIRNNKLETP
+154 PTIRNSKLETP

-172 GRLRVVKMIIKAY
+172 GRLRVVKMIISAH
-185 PNLMN
+185 PNLMS

-239 VEVVRILLETGID
+239 VDVVRVLLETGID
-252 TNIKDSLGRT
+252 ANIKDSLGRT

-273 QSLQIAALL
+273 KSLQIATLL
-282 QEYMETGNASVSEER
+282 QEYLEGVGRSAVPEEHVQEDTTQEIHISSPVESPSQKTKSET
-297 PLECAEHQ
+297 
-305 SCILSPE
+305 
-312 VPPSPKAKI
+312 
-321 LTNGMS
+321 
-327 VFKGE
+327 
-332 AVTGELSKLLD
+332 VTGELSKLLD
-343 EIKLCQEKEYSFE
+343 EIKLCQEKDYSFE
-356 DLSHTISDHYLD
+356 DLCHTISDHYLD
-368 NFSKISEEE
+368 NLSKISEEE
-377 LMTSGSQTKLNVRP
+377 LGKNGSQSVRTS
-391 ASTCLS
+391 STINLS
-397 TREEEED
+397 PGEVEEEED
-404 DVGENTCGPSGIWE
+404 DENTCGPSGLWE

-426 RNLGFPMLAQESY
+426 RNLGFPILAQESY
-439 SKKRG
+439 PKKRN
-444 YALETIPSAPLDAV
+444 YTMEIVPSASLDTF
-458 PSEND
+458 PSENE
-463 NSLCDS
+463 NFLCDLT
-469 VDIAVTKKPCSLE
+469 DIAVTKKPCSLE
-482 IARVPSSRPDNA
+482 IARAPSPRTDNA
-494 PQVAITAP
+494 SEVAITAP
-502 GSGNHRNSST
+502 GSSNHRNSST

-538 KQRTSIVSSLEFH
+538 KQRTSIVSSVDFH
-551 RMNHSHDYFEI
+551 RMNHNQEYFEI
-562 NSSIAC
+562 N
-568 TSFIS
+568 TSAGCASFTS
-573 TPAIS
+573 S
-578 PPNYSFGSL
+578 PPVSPLTSSVATTEVKNKGTGHSDGPSQQ
-587 EDNVE
+587 EDSDPPKE
-592 ERELTERL
+592 YDP
-600 CHGETSTESELPEGH
+600 G
-615 PAEQFAGLLHGSSP
+615 QFAGLLHGSSP
-629 ACDPPDNPLQLYS
+629 ACESPENPFHLYGKRDECEEGQDEVS
-642 KINQCSSPLEKNI
+642 LANSPLPFK
-655 LSKSTVQ
+655 KSP
-662 QIQLRKENNPDPP
+662 IANNSETS
-675 VKKKKPQVVNRT
+675 VKKIKPKVVSRT
-687 IFHTKTKP
+687 IFHKKSNQL
-695 VENHTLVG
+695 ENHTIVG
-703 TSTRISEQWV
+703 TRTTRSGSRNGDQW
-713 ITTGGFVERAC
+713 IMNTGGFVERAC

-731 LPKTL
+731 LPKAL
-736 LEMHLYKNVSKSDS
+736 IDMHLSKNVSKSDS
-750 NLITH
+750 DLIAY
-755 PPSDKKARSNWS
+755 PSNEKTSRVNWS
-767 EPTPNQQCSKGNSER
+767 ESATAEHSSKGNSER

-792 IDKIMSSI
+792 IDKIMNSI
-800 DAGINTGLGEMNDH
+800 DVGINSELKEMNG
-814 ATRPRCPVQT
+814 PRCPVQT

-830 NIGLP
+830 SIGLP
-835 QYENHLLANGF
+835 QYENHLMANGF

-885 MKQIGHDGYNPTSVA
+885 MRPIGHDGYHPTSVA

-912 KSFLINGY
+912 KAFLINGY
-920 TSMDLVKKIWEIELI
+920 TSMDLLKKIWEVELI
-935 NVLKISL
+935 NVLKINL
-942 IGHRKRVLASLGDR
+942 IGHRKRILASLGDR
-956 LHEDPP
+956 LHDDPP

-972 EPSGN
+972 DPSGN

-988 QSTFTTGGSLD
+988 QSTYTTGGSLD

-1021 PRSKLERQMAQQS
+1021 PRSKLERQMAQ
-1034 SVCEIWTNQ
+1034 
-1043 NAGYPFS
+1043 
-1050 SIHQVHNTGDW
+1050 TGDW

-1100 YLGSMLVKELRGTES
+1100 YLGSMLIKELRGTES

-1124 KSTEQ
+1124 ANCQKSTEQ
-1129 MKKVPTIVLSVS
+1129 MKKVPTIILSVS

-1184 KTNHHYCHVFT
+1184 KSNHHYCHVFT

>member
-282 QEYMETGNASVSEER
+282 QEYMETGNASISEEC

-305 SCILSPE
+305 SCVLSPE
-312 VPPSPKAKI
+312 VPPSPKAK
-321 LTNGMS
+321 S
-327 VFKGE
+327 E

-356 DLSHTISDHYLD
+356 DLSHTLSDHYLE
-368 NFSKISEEE
+368 NFSKVSEED

-391 ASTCLS
+391 SSMRVLP
-397 TREEEED
+397 REEED
-404 DVGENTCGPSGIWE
+404 DDAAENTCGPSGLWE

-444 YALETIPSAPLDAV
+444 YALEAIPSVPLDAV

-463 NSLCDS
+463 SSLCDS
-469 VDIAVTKKPCSLE
+469 IDVAVTKKPCSLE

-551 RMNHSHDYFEI
+551 RMNHGHNYFEI
-562 NSSIAC
+562 NPTIGCA
-568 TSFIS
+568 SFIS

-578 PPNYSFGSL
+578 PANFSFGSL
-587 EDNVE
+587 ECSLE
-592 ERELTERL
+592 EKELTEQRSQ
-600 CHGETSTESELPEGH
+600 GETSTENELPEGH

-629 ACDPPDNPLQLYS
+629 ACDPPENPLQLYS
-642 KINQCSSPLEKNI
+642 KVNLCSGPLEKSI
-655 LSKSTVQ
+655 LSKSAAQ
-662 QIQLRKENNPDPP
+662 QIQLRKESTSDPP
-675 VKKKKPQVVNRT
+675 VKKKKPPIVNRT
-687 IFHTKTKP
+687 IFHTKNKP
-695 VENHTLVG
+695 AQNHTLVG
-703 TSTRISEQWV
+703 APRVSEQWV
-713 ITTGGFVERAC
+713 ISTGGFVERAC

-736 LEMHLYKNVSKSDS
+736 LEMHLCKNVSKSDS

-755 PPSDKKARSNWS
+755 PPNDKKARSNWS
-767 EPTPNQQCSKGNSER
+767 EPTPKPQCSKGNSER

-800 DAGINTGLGEMNDH
+800 DAGINTGLGEMKDH
-814 ATRPRCPVQT
+814 TTRPRCPVQT

-885 MKQIGHDGYNPTSVA
+885 MKQIGHDGYNPSSVA

-1021 PRSKLERQMAQQS
+1021 PRSKLERQMAQS

-1252 KSVQIDPSEQ
+1252 KSVIDPSEQ

>member
-23 LSGRKGGILGS
+23 LSGRKGGILGG
-34 GSGAIPLSSLL
+34 GSGPLPLSNLL

-51 NINCTD
+51 NVNCTD

-101 WRGDVDIVKILIHHG
+101 WKGDVEIVKILIHHG

-154 PTIRNNKLETP
+154 PTIRNSKLETP

-172 GRLRVVKMIIKAY
+172 GRLRVVKMIISAH
-185 PNLMN
+185 PNLMS

-239 VEVVRILLETGID
+239 VDVVRVLLETGID
-252 TNIKDSLGRT
+252 ANIKDSLGRT

-273 QSLQIAALL
+273 KSLQIATLL
-282 QEYMETGNASVSEER
+282 QEYLEGVGRSAALEEHVHEDTTQEIHISSPVESPSQKTKSET
-297 PLECAEHQ
+297 
-305 SCILSPE
+305 
-312 VPPSPKAKI
+312 
-321 LTNGMS
+321 
-327 VFKGE
+327 
-332 AVTGELSKLLD
+332 VTGELSKLLD
-343 EIKLCQEKEYSFE
+343 EIKLCQEKDYSFE
-356 DLSHTISDHYLD
+356 DLCHTISDHYLD
-368 NFSKISEEE
+368 NLSKISEEE
-377 LMTSGSQTKLNVRP
+377 LGKNGSQSVRTS
-391 ASTCLS
+391 STINLS
-397 TREEEED
+397 PGEVEED
-404 DVGENTCGPSGIWE
+404 DDDENTCGPSGLWE

-426 RNLGFPMLAQESY
+426 RNLGFPILAQESY
-439 SKKRG
+439 PKKRN
-444 YALETIPSAPLDAV
+444 YTMEIVPSASLDTF
-458 PSEND
+458 PSENE
-463 NSLCDS
+463 NFLCDLT
-469 VDIAVTKKPCSLE
+469 DIAVTKKPCSLE
-482 IARVPSSRPDNA
+482 IARAPSPRTDNA
-494 PQVAITAP
+494 SEVAITAP
-502 GSGNHRNSST
+502 GSSNHRNSST

-538 KQRTSIVSSLEFH
+538 KQRTSIVSSLDFH
-551 RMNHSHDYFEI
+551 RMNHNQEYFEI
-562 NSSIAC
+562 N
-568 TSFIS
+568 TSAGCASFTS
-573 TPAIS
+573 S
-578 PPNYSFGSL
+578 PPVSPPTSSVGTTEVKNNGTSHTDDPSQQ
-587 EDNVE
+587 EDSDPPKE
-592 ERELTERL
+592 YDP
-600 CHGETSTESELPEGH
+600 G
-615 PAEQFAGLLHGSSP
+615 QFAGLLHGSSP
-629 ACDPPDNPLQLYS
+629 ACESPENPFHLYGKRDEREEGQDEVS
-642 KINQCSSPLEKNI
+642 SANSPLPFK
-655 LSKSTVQ
+655 KSP
-662 QIQLRKENNPDPP
+662 IANNSEPL
-675 VKKKKPQVVNRT
+675 VKKIKPKVVSRT
-687 IFHTKTKP
+687 IFHKKSNQL
-695 VENHTLVG
+695 ENHTIVG
-703 TSTRISEQWV
+703 ARTTRSGSRNGDQWIV
-713 ITTGGFVERAC
+713 NTGGFVERAC

-731 LPKTL
+731 LPKAL
-736 LEMHLYKNVSKSDS
+736 IDMHLSKNVSKSDS
-750 NLITH
+750 DLIAY
-755 PPSDKKARSNWS
+755 PSNEKTPRVNWS
-767 EPTPNQQCSKGNSER
+767 ESSPAEHTSKGNSER

-792 IDKIMSSI
+792 IDKIMNSI
-800 DAGINTGLGEMNDH
+800 DVGINSELEEMNGET
-814 ATRPRCPVQT
+814 TRPRCPVQT

-830 NIGLP
+830 SIGLP
-835 QYENHLLANGF
+835 QYENHLMANGF

-885 MKQIGHDGYNPTSVA
+885 MRPIGHDGYHPTSVA

-912 KSFLINGY
+912 KAFLINGY
-920 TSMDLVKKIWEIELI
+920 TSMDLLKKIWEVELI
-935 NVLKISL
+935 NVLKINL
-942 IGHRKRVLASLGDR
+942 IGHRKRILASLGDR
-956 LHEDPP
+956 LHDDPP

-972 EPSGN
+972 
-977 HTPPQLSPSLS
+977 
-988 QSTFTTGGSLD
+988 
-999 VPHIIMQGDARRRR
+999 GDARRRR

-1021 PRSKLERQMAQQS
+1021 PRSKLERQMAQS

-1043 NAGYPFS
+1043 NAGFPFS
-1050 SIHQVHNTGDW
+1050 AIHQVHNTGDW

-1100 YLGSMLVKELRGTES
+1100 YLGSMLIKELRGTES

-1124 KSTEQ
+1124 ANCQKSTEQ
-1129 MKKVPTIVLSVS
+1129 MKKVPTIILSVS

-1184 KTNHHYCHVFT
+1184 KSNHHYCHVFT